1 MSNLSF
7 IKIGDRRF
15 IISGPAISNIAQDGD
30 VVKVTA
36 KLIFSEY
43 KEELVMSNV
52 TSVIL
57 SFDALEEED
66 ENGEKEFYWNMV
78 RINAW
83 LDARGYGYFGDV
95 NDCAGGR
102 KALQKPVF
110 IAAFDHFEVESFCEF
125 LRSLRW
131 ERPENVQV
139 LVQGENERKF
149 RLIEPLNF

>member
-1 MSNLSF
+1 MS
-7 IKIGDRRF
+7 D
-15 IISGPAISNIAQDGD
+15 
-30 VVKVTA
+30 
-36 KLIFSEY
+36 
-43 KEELVMSNV
+43 V

-57 SFDALEEED
+57 SFDALEEDD
-66 ENGEKEFYWNMV
+66 ENGETEFYWNMY

-83 LDARGYGYFGDV
+83 LNECGYGVFGDV

-110 IAAFDHFEVESFCEF
+110 IGAFDHFEVDLFCKF
-125 LRSLRW
+125 LRSLSW